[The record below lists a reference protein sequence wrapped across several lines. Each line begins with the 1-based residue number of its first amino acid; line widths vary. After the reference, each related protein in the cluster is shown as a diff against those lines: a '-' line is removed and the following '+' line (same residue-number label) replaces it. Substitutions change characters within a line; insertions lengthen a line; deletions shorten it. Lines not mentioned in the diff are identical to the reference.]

1 MGGAKKIVK
10 VTGPRG
16 HHWVGNGFNV
26 RQMFGYNDLGRE
38 LSPFLLLDYAGPT
51 EFSPVENDRRGVGA
65 HPHRG
70 FATVTIVYQ
79 GGVEHRDSVGNHGEI
94 GPGDVQWMT
103 AGAGVLHEEF
113 HSRHFSKIGGVFEV
127 IQLWV
132 NLPAKQKMTPPK
144 YQTLTAAEIPQVNL
158 GSKACLL
165 RVISGEFSGRKGPA
179 QTHTPINIWDI
190 SLSAGSSSDL
200 VVPSGHTSVIFCL
213 KGDVVICDK
222 EQVSGPSLVIFES
235 MGQQISL
242 KAKTDTR
249 LLFLG
254 GLPLNEPMVGLG
266 PFVMTTKEDLE
277 QAFRDYEA
285 GQFGSLN

>member
-1 MGGAKKIVK
+1 MNDMKKIVK

-26 RQMFGYNDLGRE
+26 RQMFGYNDLGRD
-38 LSPFLLLDYAGPT
+38 LSPFLLLDYAGPSS
-51 EFSPVENDRRGVGA
+51 FSPEENERRGVGA

-70 FATVTIVYQ
+70 FETVTIVYQ

-103 AGAGVLHEEF
+103 AGAGVLHEEL
-113 HSRHFSKIGGVFEV
+113 HSRQFAKTGGVFEV

-144 YQTLTAAEIPQVNL
+144 YQTLTFAEIPQVNL
-158 GSKACLL
+158 GGKNCLL
-165 RVISGEFSGRKGPA
+165 RVISGEISGMKGPA

-190 SLSAGSSSDL
+190 SLSAGSNTDL
-200 VVPSGHTSVIFCL
+200 VVPSGHTSVIFSL

-222 EQVSGPSLVIFES
+222 EQVSGPKLVMFEPL
-235 MGQQISL
+235 GQHITL
-242 KAKTDTR
+242 NAKTDTR

-254 GLPLNEPMVGLG
+254 GLPLNEPMLGLG
-266 PFVMTTKEDLE
+266 PFVMTTKEELE
-277 QAFRDYEA
+277 QAFSDYED
-285 GQFGSLN
+285 GQFGSLD

>member
-1 MGGAKKIVK
+1 MNDTKKIMK

-16 HHWVGNGFNV
+16 QHWVGNGFNV

-51 EFSPVENDRRGVGA
+51 EFSPVESDRRGVGA

-70 FATVTIVYQ
+70 FETVTIVYK

-113 HSRHFSKIGGVFEV
+113 HSRHFSKSGGVFEV

-132 NLPAKQKMTPPK
+132 NLPAKQKMTLPK
-144 YQTLTAAEIPQVNL
+144 YQTLTTLEIPQVYL
-158 GSKACLL
+158 ERKSGLL
-165 RVISGEFSGRKGPA
+165 RVISGEYCGHKGPA

-190 SLSAGSSSDL
+190 TLSAGSTLDL
-200 VVPSGHTSVIFCL
+200 VVPSGHTSLIFCL
-213 KGDVVICDK
+213 NGDALICNK
-222 EQVSGPSLVIFES
+222 EQVSGPKLVVFEPLR
-235 MGQQISL
+235 QHISL
-242 KAKTDTR
+242 QSKTDTR

-254 GLPLNEPMVGLG
+254 GLPLNEPIAGLG
-266 PFVMTTKEDLE
+266 PFVMTTRAELE
-277 QAFRDYEA
+277 QAFKDYEA
-285 GQFGSLN
+285 GLFGSLY